1 MPLTTYIARHSWASI
16 AKSKNVPV
24 NVISDALGHD
34 SIATTQIYLATIDAS
49 TIDKANEIIV
59 KDL

>member
-1 MPLTTYIARHSWASI
+1 MLLGMKRMRI
-16 AKSKNVPV
+16 SKTFIKNMPV
-24 NVISDALGHD
+24 NVISDAPGHD

-49 TIDKANEIIV
+49 TIDKANELIV

>member
-1 MPLTTYIARHSWASI
+1 MVLLGMKRMRISKTLT
-16 AKSKNVPV
+16 KNVPV

-34 SIATTQIYLATIDAS
+34 SIATTQIYPATIDAS
-49 TIDKANEIIV
+49 TIDKANELIV